1 MYVCMYVNDWLPLID
16 WTCSIYQKDL
26 LALLRGSMSCF
37 NKHKT
42 NPTCIAYLYCA
53 SGSST
58 AASCSTQVFAC
69 SMFPRSKALL
79 CSILASDAIQS

>member
-1 MYVCMYVNDWLPLID
+1 MPVDWA
-16 WTCSIYQKDL
+16 CSVYKQYL
-26 LALLRGSMSCF
+26 LALLPDPIPWNMHHIIS
-37 NKHKT
+37 
-42 NPTCIAYLYCA
+42 TCIAYLYCA

-69 SMFPRSKALL
+69 SMFPHSKALL